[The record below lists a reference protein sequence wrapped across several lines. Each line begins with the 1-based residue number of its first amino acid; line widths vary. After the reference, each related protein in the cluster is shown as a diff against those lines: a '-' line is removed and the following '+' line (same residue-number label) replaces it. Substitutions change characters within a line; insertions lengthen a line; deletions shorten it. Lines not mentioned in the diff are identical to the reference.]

1 MPAILGQSYG
11 TAILQGQQRFLAFN
25 VLRALPATS
34 YAVAV
39 LAIFVVGG
47 GNLEWV
53 VVGWIVASLVS
64 AAVTL
69 FVAFRPV
76 RLRQAHRSP
85 ERLRSM
91 LSFGIKGLLGWTSPV
106 ETFRL
111 DQAVVGLFLTPAAL
125 GLYVV
130 GLAFANLPR
139 FIAQSVGYIAYP
151 RIAGRRGDEAW
162 KELWQFFWLASGAA
176 ALVVLALELS
186 VAWLVPVF
194 FGDEFSGA
202 VPLTRILLIG
212 ALFLSARRVLTDGAQ
227 GLGRPGLGTIAEVSS
242 WVFLLPA
249 LGIFTPLWNARGVAL
264 ALTVSA
270 ALASSSCS
278 CCWCGA
284 EPRRRSGGA
293 QALRIER
300 ADRRTHPPL
309 ALARLRTARISPCRA
324 SPSWPPTPAAP
335 TARSRSWP
343 RTSSSS
349 SRVHPL
355 RGVLHPAPQAVLVQ
369 GRADRPH
376 GAPRPHRDRPG
387 LQPRPAEPSRRPD
400 RREGLA
406 LLYPT
411 FFLGYWLAES
421 RDHLFRVLGLMSLV
435 AIVPAVSGS

>member
-1 MPAILGQSYG
+1 MPLAGSVLTGLVGQAVLIVSGVLAARILGVQDRGYLALLILFPAVLAQIGSLGLPLAATFELSRDRSRWAEVLRTLLRPMVLQDVSLVLLHAGILLAVFWNDPHAVKVSALLSLAAVPAILGQSYG

-76 RLRQAHRSP
+76 SLRQAHRSP

-176 ALVVLALELS
+176 ALVVLVLELGVS
-186 VAWLVPVF
+186 WLVPAF

-202 VPLTRILLIG
+202 VPLTRILLVG

-270 ALASSSCS
+270 ALSFVVLLVLLVRSRTASSDT
-278 CCWCGA
+278 A
-284 EPRRRSGGA
+284 GA

-300 ADRRTHPPL
+300 A
-309 ALARLRTARISPCRA
+309 
-324 SPSWPPTPAAP
+324 
-335 TARSRSWP
+335 
-343 RTSSSS
+343 
-349 SRVHPL
+349 
-355 RGVLHPAPQAVLVQ
+355 G
-369 GRADRPH
+369 
-376 GAPRPHRDRPG
+376 
-387 LQPRPAEPSRRPD
+387 
-400 RREGLA
+400 
-406 LLYPT
+406 
-411 FFLGYWLAES
+411 
-421 RDHLFRVLGLMSLV
+421 
-435 AIVPAVSGS
+435 

>member
-1 MPAILGQSYG
+1 MVLQDVSLVLLHAGILLAVFWNDPHAVKVSALLSLAAVPAILGQSYG

-76 RLRQAHRSP
+76 SLRQAHRSP

-176 ALVVLALELS
+176 ALVVLVLELGVS
-186 VAWLVPVF
+186 WLVPVF

-249 LGIFTPLWNARGVAL
+249 LGLFTPLWNARGVAL

-270 ALASSSCS
+270 ALSFVH
-278 CCWCGA
+278 
-284 EPRRRSGGA
+284 
-293 QALRIER
+293 
-300 ADRRTHPPL
+300 DTTHPAERTKLEL
-309 ALARLRTARISPCRA
+309 ASLVESVIDE
-324 SPSWPPTPAAP
+324 AAE
-335 TARSRSWP
+335 T
-343 RTSSSS
+343 
-349 SRVHPL
+349 
-355 RGVLHPAPQAVLVQ
+355 
-369 GRADRPH
+369 GRAAA
-376 GAPRPHRDRPG
+376 G
-387 LQPRPAEPSRRPD
+387 
-400 RREGLA
+400 
-406 LLYPT
+406 
-411 FFLGYWLAES
+411 
-421 RDHLFRVLGLMSLV
+421 V
-435 AIVPAVSGS
+435 AS

>member
-1 MPAILGQSYG
+1 MTVRGGALRQSRMPLAGSVLTGLVGQAVLIVSGVLAARILGVQDRGYLALLILFPAVLAQIGSLGLPLAATFELSRDRSRWAEVLRTLLRPMVLQDVSLVLLHAGILLAVFWNDPHAVKVSALLSLAAVPAILGQSYG

-76 RLRQAHRSP
+76 SLRQAHRSSA
-85 ERLRSM
+85 RLRSM

-176 ALVVLALELS
+176 ALVVLVLELGVS
-186 VAWLVPVF
+186 WLVPAF

-202 VPLTRILLIG
+202 VPLTRILLVG

-270 ALASSSCS
+270 ALSFVVLLVLLVRSRTASSDT
-278 CCWCGA
+278 A
-284 EPRRRSGGA
+284 GA

-300 ADRRTHPPL
+300 A
-309 ALARLRTARISPCRA
+309 
-324 SPSWPPTPAAP
+324 
-335 TARSRSWP
+335 
-343 RTSSSS
+343 
-349 SRVHPL
+349 
-355 RGVLHPAPQAVLVQ
+355 G
-369 GRADRPH
+369 
-376 GAPRPHRDRPG
+376 
-387 LQPRPAEPSRRPD
+387 
-400 RREGLA
+400 
-406 LLYPT
+406 
-411 FFLGYWLAES
+411 
-421 RDHLFRVLGLMSLV
+421 
-435 AIVPAVSGS
+435 